1 MDLSNNPNLIIAA
14 VYYILAGI
22 MIFFS
27 LFGVYILNRYGESKM
42 LALFVSALYIVFFMA
57 VLTQSY
63 NTLHQI
69 L

>member
-1 MDLSNNPNLIIAA
+1 MDLSNYPNLIIAA

-27 LFGVYILNRYGESKM
+27 LFGVYVLNRYGESKM
-42 LALFVSALYIVFFMA
+42 LALFVSALYIVFFM
-57 VLTQSY
+57 VILTQSY